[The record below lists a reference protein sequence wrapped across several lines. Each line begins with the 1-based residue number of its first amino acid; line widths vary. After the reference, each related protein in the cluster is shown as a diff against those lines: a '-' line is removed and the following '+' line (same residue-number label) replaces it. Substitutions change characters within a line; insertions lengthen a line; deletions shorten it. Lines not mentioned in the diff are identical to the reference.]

1 MGTDPAGG
9 GSRSGWAA
17 VEAPRARAPRTRGPG
32 FHPPRGTARAPR
44 ARARARRGHLA
55 RAGFHTMDSIMRK
68 FSHKYG
74 IHDHDALE
82 VQSDIVGFNNSH
94 SEPRG
99 ARGARASARRAPP
112 PREKR
117 DRKKKKRGVRVN
129 AASWR
134 INLHGVRGAFL
145 KKNCVDLSAPKTVQN
160 FNFHQRDGAVPAL
173 PGGVP
178 LEPHQNQ
185 TRRSRCNAD
194 SFGIMRKPTGTR
206 AQQKKIKKKPV
217 ALVARRASA
226 SDVRFSKPPSVGS
239 FLFF

>member
-1 MGTDPAGG
+1 MTPWRFKVTSW
-9 GSRSGWAA
+9 GSTIRTASRA
-17 VEAPRARAPRTRGPG
+17 ARA
-32 FHPPRGTARAPR
+32 AR
-44 ARARARRGHLA
+44 ARARAGRR
-55 RAGFHTMDSIMRK
+55 
-68 FSHKYG
+68 
-74 IHDHDALE
+74 
-82 VQSDIVGFNNSH
+82 
-94 SEPRG
+94 
-99 ARGARASARRAPP
+99 RRA
-112 PREKR
+112 KNATA
-117 DRKKKKRGVRVN
+117 KKKKRGVRVN